1 MKPISER
8 STASLLMQVLT
19 RKERLRFCV
28 SLSLIFV
35 GTVLELL
42 SLGLVIPVVQVVLG
56 NEDVET
62 YAIFPDAIEDLRYQT
77 FVVVVLGSLVAAFLL
92 KNVFL
97 MASNFFQHRTSLALG
112 NRITQRLF
120 ENYMKQPYEF
130 HLNHSS
136 AKLTSN
142 IAEFSGAVLAFL
154 GPALM
159 LLSDV
164 LTGLGFLVVL
174 LVVQP
179 LSTLLVG
186 VIFGGSAWAILKLT
200 RSRARVWG
208 TQRMEYR
215 AAINT
220 ALLAGFGGIKEIKLF
235 GRDRE
240 VVDTHKKNIYSN
252 ARTVYM
258 FNVITNIPRAA
269 FEVLAVFSV
278 AVTIVLSKL
287 RDASS
292 DDATLIVAMF
302 GVVAF
307 RMLPSVNRIVVNL
320 QQISLTR
327 PGLEGAVRD
336 LTINIPSDPQAA
348 GVRLGPLRT
357 LQISKLRYK
366 YPNTES
372 YVVDIDALKIRGGEA
387 VGVVGSSGSGKST
400 LVDILIGILEPKSG
414 QVLVNDEDIAQN
426 LRQWQDQ
433 IGYVPQFVY
442 LMDTT
447 IRRNVAFGL
456 PEKMIKDDEV
466 ERALRQANLFDFVQT
481 LPNGWDTEVGERAVR
496 LSGGQRQRLG
506 IARALYANPQ
516 VIVLDEATSSLDDA
530 TEGEIVE
537 SFRQIAK
544 NHTLI
549 VVAHRTSTLQFC
561 NRLIRLEG
569 GRIVHEG
576 SFEDVIGSMT
586 GLSNRGQ

>member
-1 MKPISER
+1 
-8 STASLLMQVLT
+8 
-19 RKERLRFCV
+19 
-28 SLSLIFV
+28 
-35 GTVLELL
+35 
-42 SLGLVIPVVQVVLG
+42 
-56 NEDVET
+56 
-62 YAIFPDAIEDLRYQT
+62 
-77 FVVVVLGSLVAAFLL
+77 
-92 KNVFL
+92 
-97 MASNFFQHRTSLALG
+97 
-112 NRITQRLF
+112 
-120 ENYMKQPYEF
+120 
-130 HLNHSS
+130 
-136 AKLTSN
+136 
-142 IAEFSGAVLAFL
+142 
-154 GPALM
+154 
-159 LLSDV
+159 
-164 LTGLGFLVVL
+164 
-174 LVVQP
+174 
-179 LSTLLVG
+179 
-186 VIFGGSAWAILKLT
+186 
-200 RSRARVWG
+200 
-208 TQRMEYR
+208 
-215 AAINT
+215 
-220 ALLAGFGGIKEIKLF
+220 
-235 GRDRE
+235 
-240 VVDTHKKNIYSN
+240 
-252 ARTVYM
+252 M

-348 GVRLGPLRT
+348 GVPLGPLGT

-456 PEKMIKDDEV
+456 PEKLIKDDEV

-516 VIVLDEATSSLDDA
+516 VIVLDEATSSLDDK
-530 TEGEIVE
+530 TESEIVE

-544 NHTLI
+544 NRTLI
-549 VVAHRTSTLQFC
+549 VVAHRTSTLRYC
-561 NRLIRLEG
+561 SRLIRLEG
-569 GRIVHEG
+569 GRIVQEG
-576 SFEDVIGSMT
+576 SFEEVIGSML
-586 GLSNRGQ
+586 GLTNRGQ

>member
-1 MKPISER
+1 MKPLSER
-8 STASLLMQVLT
+8 STSSLLWGILT
-19 RKERLRFCV
+19 RKDRFRLSVCLMLT
-28 SLSLIFV
+28 LSCTF
-35 GTVLELL
+35 LELL

-56 NEDVET
+56 GKGIER

-77 FVVVVLGSLVAAFLL
+77 FVVILLGTLVAAFLI
-92 KNVFL
+92 KNLFL
-97 MASNFFQHRTSLALG
+97 TVSNYYQHRTFLALG
-112 NRITQRLF
+112 NRVTQSLF
-120 ENYMKQPYEF
+120 ENYIRQPYVF
-130 HLNHSS
+130 HLSNSS
-136 AKLTSN
+136 AKLSAN
-142 IAEFSGAVLAFL
+142 ITEYSGAVLGFL
-154 GPALM
+154 GPSLT
-159 LLSDV
+159 LIGDV
-164 LTGLGFLVVL
+164 LTGVGFLIML
-174 LVVQP
+174 LIVQP
-179 LSTLLVG
+179 IST
-186 VIFGGSAWAILKLT
+186 VIVVAMFGSSAWIILKLT

-215 AAINT
+215 TAIHN
-220 ALLAGFGGIKEIKLF
+220 ALFSGFGGIKEIKLF
-235 GRDRE
+235 GRSRE
-240 VVDTHKKNIYSN
+240 VLDTHKKSIYGN
-252 ARTVYM
+252 ARTVYL
-258 FNVITNIPRAA
+258 FNVISSIPRAT
-269 FEVLAVFSV
+269 FEVLAVLSV
-278 AVTIVLSKL
+278 AMTIVVSKL
-287 RDASS
+287 RDANSE
-292 DDATLIVAMF
+292 DATLIVALF

-307 RMLPSVNRIVVNL
+307 RMLPSVNRMVVAL
-320 QQISLTR
+320 QQIALTR
-327 PGLEGAVRD
+327 PGLEGAV
-336 LTINIPSDPQAA
+336 A
-348 GVRLGPLRT
+348 GLELPLPGETVSSRAPLDSLHELRVT
-357 LQISKLRYK
+357 KLKFR

-372 YVVDIDALKIRGGEA
+372 CVVDIDALTIWGGEVLGI
-387 VGVVGSSGSGKST
+387 VGLSGSGKST
-400 LVDILIGILEPKSG
+400 LVDILIGILEPTSG
-414 QVLVNDEDIAQN
+414 QVLVNDQDIAQN

-516 VIVLDEATSSLDDA
+516 VIVLDEATSSLDDV

-549 VVAHRTSTLQFC
+549 VVAHRTSTLRYC